1 MTKGGRCAP
10 ACLNPLSG
18 GRSAA
23 TTMQAALALIF
34 CVSCG
39 LLAMP
44 AAGSEAGRVDLELVL
59 AVDTSNSMDRG
70 ELALQRAGYVEALRD
85 AAFVNAVPSGRE
97 GRIALT
103 YFEWSGTIR
112 EGSLIPWQI
121 IDGPDSAIIFAAKL
135 AAQPLGALPGG
146 GTSISGA
153 VTFGASLFGRG
164 DIHGERRVID
174 ISGDGPNNTGSP
186 VATARDKAVSDGVII
201 NGLPILI
208 RPSQM
213 TAQMFGNLDLYYA
226 DCVTGGPGSFVLPI
240 HAASEFATAIRYK
253 LILEVSGLTARPET
267 IEVRAEKP
275 VDCLFGEHYRL
286 LYPDP

>member
-1 MTKGGRCAP
+1 MLT
-10 ACLNPLSG
+10 
-18 GRSAA
+18 
-23 TTMQAALALIF
+23 ALALTL
-34 CVSCG
+34 CVSCE
-39 LLAMP
+39 LPAMP
-44 AAGSEAGRVDLELVL
+44 AADSEAGRVDLELVL
-59 AVDTSNSMDRG
+59 AVDTSNSMDRE
-70 ELALQRAGYVEALRD
+70 ELALQRAGYVQALRD
-85 AAFVNAVPSGRE
+85 PAFVNAVLLGRE

-135 AAQPLGALPGG
+135 AAEPLGDLPGG

-153 VTFGASLFGRG
+153 VTFGAGLFDSSGV
-164 DIHGERRVID
+164 HGERRVID
-174 ISGDGPNNTGSP
+174 ISGDGPNNTGRP
-186 VATARDKAVSDGVII
+186 VVAARDTALSGGVII

-213 TAQMFGNLDLYYA
+213 TARAFGNLDLYYS

-253 LILEVSGLTARPET
+253 LILEVSGLGAWPET
-267 IEVRAEKP
+267 VKVRAKEP
-275 VDCLFGEHYRL
+275 SDCLFGEHYPL

>member
-1 MTKGGRCAP
+1 
-10 ACLNPLSG
+10 
-18 GRSAA
+18 
-23 TTMQAALALIF
+23 
-34 CVSCG
+34 
-39 LLAMP
+39 
-44 AAGSEAGRVDLELVL
+44 
-59 AVDTSNSMDRG
+59 MDRG
-70 ELALQRAGYVEALRD
+70 ELALQRAGYVEALHD
-85 AAFVNAVPSGRE
+85 PAFVNAVLSGRE

-112 EGSLIPWQI
+112 EDSLIPWQI

-135 AAQPLGALPGG
+135 AAQPLSESSGG

-153 VTFGASLFGRG
+153 ITFAEGLFDRG
-164 DIHGERRVID
+164 DVHGERRVID

-186 VATARDKAVSDGVII
+186 VVAARDRAVSGGVII

-213 TAQMFGNLDLYYA
+213 TAQAFGNLDLYYA

-253 LILEVSGLTARPET
+253 LILEVSGLGAWPET
-267 IEVRAEKP
+267 IKVHAEEP
-275 VDCLFGEHYRL
+275 TDCLFGEHYRL